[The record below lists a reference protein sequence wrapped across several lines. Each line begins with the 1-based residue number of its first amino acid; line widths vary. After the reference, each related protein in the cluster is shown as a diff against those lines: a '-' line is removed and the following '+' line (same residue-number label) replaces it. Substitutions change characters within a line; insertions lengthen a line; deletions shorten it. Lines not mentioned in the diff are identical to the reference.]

1 MGDAC
6 AVGSQPSRVPHG
18 LSQGVKMQRKW
29 WLLAAGVAFLGLL
42 VMLEPILMPFFIGM
56 ILAYLGDPLADWLE
70 DKGLSRHLA
79 VTLVFS
85 VLSVVLLIALLVLVP
100 LLGWCD

>member
-1 MGDAC
+1 
-6 AVGSQPSRVPHG
+6 
-18 LSQGVKMQRKW
+18 MQRKW

-70 DKGLSRHLA
+70 DKGLAIPHKISLMRPW
-79 VTLVFS
+79 S
-85 VLSVVLLIALLVLVP
+85 E
-100 LLGWCD
+100 